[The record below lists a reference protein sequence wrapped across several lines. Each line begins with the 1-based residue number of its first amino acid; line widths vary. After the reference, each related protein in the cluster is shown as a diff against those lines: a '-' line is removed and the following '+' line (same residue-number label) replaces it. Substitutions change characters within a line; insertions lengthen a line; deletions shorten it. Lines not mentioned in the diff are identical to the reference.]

1 MANKPKLLD
10 GVTVLEISNG
20 IAAALC
26 GRMMADLGAEVVKL
40 EIPPAGDCT
49 QD

>member
-1 MANKPKLLD
+1 MANKPKPLD
-10 GVTVLEISNG
+10 GVRVLEISSG

-40 EIPPAGDCT
+40 EIPPGVSHP
-49 QD
+49 